1 MGYLV
6 EVDDIDFQKDNSTKF
21 AAQQQQNTKN
31 YKASPA
37 RLTCAVYKVKFTHGK
52 KCI

>member
-6 EVDDIDFQKDNSTKF
+6 EVDDIDFQKDIKF

-31 YKASPA
+31 YEASPA
-37 RLTCAVYKVKFTHGK
+37 RLTCAVYKVKFTHDK
-52 KCI
+52 NCI